1 MAAKDKFLNIVV
13 HLNISLFT
21 AIMTNTSIRKILVLG
36 IQLGPSYLADET
48 EYGDNCK
55 ILQWES

>member
-1 MAAKDKFLNIVV
+1 MAAKDKFLNFEV

-21 AIMTNTSIRKILVLG
+21 AIMTKYLQNTSPVEDTTICRF
-36 IQLGPSYLADET
+36 SLAVKT

-55 ILQWES
+55 ILQ